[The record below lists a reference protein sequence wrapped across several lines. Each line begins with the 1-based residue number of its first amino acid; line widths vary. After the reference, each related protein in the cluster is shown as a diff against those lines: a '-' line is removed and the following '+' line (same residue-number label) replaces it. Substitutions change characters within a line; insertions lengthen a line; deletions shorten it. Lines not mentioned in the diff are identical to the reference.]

1 MRRFLLLAAL
11 VVASV
16 GTGGVALAA
25 QASGPSGPSGHGLQF
40 TVVERAVTDTVVDIG
55 PKGDS
60 LGDQLSFSNP
70 VYTADN
76 KKRVGYDLGNCVR
89 TKVGVSWECSWTTV
103 LAGGSITVEGPY
115 FDHSDS
121 ELAIIGGTGRYATAR
136 GQMHLHARDAAG
148 TSYDFG
154 FDVVG

>member
-11 VVASV
+11 VAAAV
-16 GTGGVALAA
+16 GTGGITLAA
-25 QASGPSGPSGHGLQF
+25 QASGQSSPGRHGFHF

-70 VYTADN
+70 IYTANN

-103 LAGGSITVEGPY
+103 LPGGSLTVEGPF
-115 FDHSDS
+115 FDKSDS
-121 ELAIIGGTGRYATAR
+121 ELAIIGGTGRYAAAR
-136 GQMHLHARDAAG
+136 GQMHLHARNAAG
-148 TSYDFG
+148 TAYDFG
-154 FDVVG
+154 FAVIG